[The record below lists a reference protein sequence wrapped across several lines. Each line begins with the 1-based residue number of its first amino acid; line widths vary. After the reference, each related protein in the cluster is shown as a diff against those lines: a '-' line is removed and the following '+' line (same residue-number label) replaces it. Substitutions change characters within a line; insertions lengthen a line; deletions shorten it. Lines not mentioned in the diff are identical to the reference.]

1 MSKTL
6 MLSSL
11 IAGLLT
17 LGMASIKTLEI
28 VQESRCKTFPEWC
41 GTVQSA
47 AEVTSETASD
57 AIAK

>member
-17 LGMASIKTLEI
+17 LAMASVKTLEI
-28 VQESRCKTFPEWC
+28 VEESRCKTFPERC
-41 GTVQSA
+41 GAVQST